1 MFSANLDTTRLND
14 FIALYA
20 KESKKG
26 IDEVVLQQSAIIV
39 GHLIAMTPPGKSKGK
54 NMNKDG
60 RIEMSAKKLG
70 ENTMKADLN
79 SLFPTVRLKSEK
91 VWGMIENG
99 YRWGTGRG
107 AKKIG
112 EYAESVADLRRVHR
126 KARSPRTGRVRTGTI
141 GQNMA
146 LTKASIRNQYI
157 KEQIKEVGML
167 AAGWLAA
174 GEELGTTK
182 RAMPA
187 WIRRHG
193 RKPGSVTKRKSKTGL
208 TVTVMNKMPYF
219 PKNMESRMQSALYRR
234 EIGLE
239 KAVDSMIQR
248 KADKLA
254 KRLLR

>member
-14 FIALYA
+14 FLALYA

-112 EYAESVADLRRVHR
+112 EYAFTSC
-126 KARSPRTGRVRTGTI
+126 S
-141 GQNMA
+141 
-146 LTKASIRNQYI
+146 S
-157 KEQIKEVGML
+157 
-167 AAGWLAA
+167 
-174 GEELGTTK
+174 
-182 RAMPA
+182 
-187 WIRRHG
+187 
-193 RKPGSVTKRKSKTGL
+193 
-208 TVTVMNKMPYF
+208 
-219 PKNMESRMQSALYRR
+219 
-234 EIGLE
+234 LE
-239 KAVDSMIQR
+239 KVYLSKSCKFEYNSFPSR
-248 KADKLA
+248 VNK
-254 KRLLR
+254 